1 MNIDK
6 LVSDLNELDDSFNEE
21 NNLDDFFSSAN
32 IKLDSEKDSNVAN
45 KGTNY
50 YSIFNIKNEY
60 KNVEINAE
68 KIQID
73 IIKRLIFLLKLYK
86 NKRTSWEIIK
96 HIFECLYISFE
107 SKNDMIKNIS
117 DETVLYIYKEYLLKN
132 KFVILKIIRKIK
144 NKHLYPDIKQIIKD
158 VTRDIFTFNSIIYN
172 GSLGFERITYLLY
185 KLLNKNFKCKFKNFL
200 LTFFLFSIMS
210 RTNNSVDILYIL
222 EYYYKNNNFSFIIP
236 DTSFISPCDLTI
248 YNDLIVLNT
257 NVRYYIN
264 IEDDDTNNISYN
276 CYNIIY
282 IQESLISHNFYL
294 YIYKTLLKQEKYYYL
309 FNNKNIIGNDFDF
322 FNINSNISKLK
333 PPKLN
338 SECVETENVTEKNVT
353 EKNAAEKNEQIN
365 KTIENSTL
373 HNEIEHNLFHHINSE
388 IDDEILPNKISKNL
402 DSIDISSQSTYSYN
416 DNEMDID
423 KINAQNCWYMN
434 LNDKKKNFFYQYLI
448 IELNH

>member
-6 LVSDLNELDDSFNEE
+6 LVADLNELDDGFNEE
-21 NNLDDFFSSAN
+21 NSLDEFFSSSN
-32 IKLDSEKDSNVAN
+32 IKLDNGRGSNIGN

-60 KNVEINAE
+60 KSVEINAE

-86 NKRTSWEIIK
+86 NKKTSYEIIK
-96 HIFECLYISFE
+96 HIYECLYISFE

-117 DETVLYIYKEYLLKN
+117 DETALYIYKEYLFKN
-132 KFVILKIIRKIK
+132 KFIILKIIRRIK
-144 NKHLYPDIKQIIKD
+144 NTHLYPDIKQIIKD
-158 VTRDIFTFNSIIYN
+158 ATRDIFAFNGTIYN
-172 GSLGFERITYLLY
+172 GSLGIERITYLLY

-236 DTSFISPCDLTI
+236 DTSFISPCDLTV

-257 NVRYYIN
+257 NVRYNIN
-264 IEDDDTNNISYN
+264 IEDDETTSISYN

-282 IQESLISHNFYL
+282 IQESLISHNFYI

-322 FNINSNISKLK
+322 FNINANISKLK
-333 PPKLN
+333 LQKLN
-338 SECVETENVTEKNVT
+338 SEYVETENGAK
-353 EKNAAEKNEQIN
+353 KIEQIN
-365 KTIENSTL
+365 KTLENSSL
-373 HNEIEHNLFHHINSE
+373 HNEMENNLFYHINSE
-388 IDDEILPNKISKNL
+388 IDDEVPPNNISKDL
-402 DSIDISSQSTYSYN
+402 DSIDISSQSTYTHN

-423 KINAQNCWYMN
+423 KINAQNSWYMD

>member
-1 MNIDK
+1 MNVDK

-21 NNLDDFFSSAN
+21 NNLDEFFSSSN
-32 IKLDSEKDSNVAN
+32 IKLDNERGSNIAN

-60 KNVEINAE
+60 KGVEINAE

-86 NKRTSWEIIK
+86 NKRTSCEIIK

-107 SKNDMIKNIS
+107 SKNDMIKNAS
-117 DETVLYIYKEYLLKN
+117 DETVLYTYKEYLLKN
-132 KFVILKIIRKIK
+132 KFIILKIIRKIK

-222 EYYYKNNNFSFIIP
+222 EYYYKNDNFSFIIP
-236 DTSFISPCDLTI
+236 DTSFISPCDLTVC
-248 YNDLIVLNT
+248 NDLIVLNT
-257 NVRYYIN
+257 NIRYYIN

-333 PPKLN
+333 SPKLN
-338 SECVETENVTEKNVT
+338 SECVGTEN
-353 EKNAAEKNEQIN
+353 AAKKIEQIN
-365 KTIENSTL
+365 KTLENFTL
-373 HNEIEHNLFHHINSE
+373 HNEIENNLFYHINSE
-388 IDDEILPNKISKNL
+388 IDEEILPNNISKDL

-416 DNEMDID
+416 DNEMNID
-423 KINAQNCWYMN
+423 KINAQNCWYMD
-434 LNDKKKNFFYQYLI
+434 LNDKKNFFYQYLI